1 MPAFNHIVRPHFPEG
16 TGEPLSGC
24 YGNNSKGL
32 GGALDAFSGDVP
44 RAPIRW
50 RKSGFEWLFRLI
62 HEPERIFR
70 MLKLPLIVFAAVWN
84 RIKGERETWQRE
96 S

>member
-1 MPAFNHIVRPHFPEG
+1 MYHNASRLQVG
-16 TGEPLSGC
+16 LMA
-24 YGNNSKGL
+24 GL

-44 RAPIRW
+44 RAPILW

-62 HEPERIFR
+62 HEPERIIR
-70 MLKLPLIVFAAVWN
+70 TLKLPLIVFAAVWD
-84 RIKGERETWQRE
+84 RIKGEREIWQRE